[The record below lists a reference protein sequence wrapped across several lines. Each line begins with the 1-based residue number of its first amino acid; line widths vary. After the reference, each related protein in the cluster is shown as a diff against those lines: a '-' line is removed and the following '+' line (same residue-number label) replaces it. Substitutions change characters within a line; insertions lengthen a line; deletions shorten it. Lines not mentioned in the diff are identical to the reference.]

1 MNIECFV
8 LQEGNTTIA
17 LSDMSG
23 RLMKEVQVN
32 TMKGMNTLQ
41 LDIHE
46 VTNGMYMLQTIQN
59 GQPIS
64 IQKVEKK

>member
-1 MNIECFV
+1 MNIECFM
-8 LQEGNTTIA
+8 LQEGNTIIA
-17 LSDMSG
+17 LSDVSG

-41 LDIHE
+41 LDIQE
-46 VTNGMYMLQTIQN
+46 VTNGMYMLQTFQN
-59 GQPIS
+59 GQLIS